1 MASGDGALEAL
12 LSRLRHEQG
21 AARRGKEAEA
31 HEELAARAASSS
43 ALARRLALSEAT
55 REALERAVRGSTH
68 ALAAAESRAAAA
80 VEALR
85 QRSPPAGAVVDLA
98 RREAAEWQRRARE
111 AELAQREA
119 LAALAGA
126 VRNADAFA
134 AQQQPPEERGANG
147 AEAAA
152 AAEAE
157 AATEAELQSQALLV
171 ADLAAQLEESRRNEA
186 ELREALRGMELLC
199 GAHLHAREAAE
210 AEVEALRLAARGS
223 FADD

>member
-21 AARRGKEAEA
+21 AARRGKAADA
-31 HEELAARAASSS
+31 HEALATRAANGA

-55 REALERAVRGSTH
+55 REALERALRGSAH
-68 ALAAAESRAAAA
+68 ALAAADSHAAAA
-80 VEALR
+80 FAALR

-98 RREAAEWQRRARE
+98 RRDAAEWQRRARE
-111 AELAQREA
+111 AELAQRDA
-119 LAALAGA
+119 LAALA
-126 VRNADAFA
+126 A
-134 AQQQPPEERGANG
+134 ACSAEPLPAPPQPAEERGANG

-152 AAEAE
+152 AAEAAE
-157 AATEAELQSQALLV
+157 AEAEEELQSQALLV
-171 ADLAAQLEESRRNEA
+171 ADLAAQLEESRRSEA

-210 AEVEALRLAARGS
+210 AEAEALRAAR
-223 FADD
+223 ADD